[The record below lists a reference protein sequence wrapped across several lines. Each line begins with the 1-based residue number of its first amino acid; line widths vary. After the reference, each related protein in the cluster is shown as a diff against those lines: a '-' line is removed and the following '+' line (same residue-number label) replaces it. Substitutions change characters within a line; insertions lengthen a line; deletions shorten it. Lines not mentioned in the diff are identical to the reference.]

1 MRAAFA
7 FLCLSLVSAASSGAS
22 AAKAHTSTQLMYLG
36 VWPHTVLVMDAEQG
50 KIVDK
55 INLPTDIARTLV
67 LSPDRSTL
75 YASTVKDNSIVT
87 IDLATRKVTDSFPVN
102 VGNTNYRLAGLAIDP
117 SGKMLYS
124 IATPIVKQVDHFDVN
139 PPEFVTIDLA
149 ARKITRMVPF
159 PKDDTVPNSYRRSVK
174 VSPDGKLFY
183 LFGENIQVYS
193 TTDFKLVKTIELSKT
208 TDPTTD
214 GLSLSPIEDPNE
226 ARGKVTGIF
235 ETSDPYVHRRIFGI
249 ADVDLT
255 NMNFDLTPVGPADAN
270 MLPMM
275 TTPDRKLG
283 YTVAIHGTHG
293 DRITEFWVFDMATK
307 KVINRRQFLGRTRL
321 NFGMTAD
328 GSKLM
333 IYNAGFEIELYDAKS
348 LELLKTIDLQGDT
361 TSNLVVMPLP
371 STST

>member
-1 MRAAFA
+1 LRSAFA
-7 FLCLSLVSAASSGAS
+7 FLCLSLVSAASAVAS
-22 AAKAHTSTQLMYLG
+22 AGAANAGAQLMYLG
-36 VWPHTVLVMDAEQG
+36 VWPHAVLVMDAAQG

-55 INLPTDIARTLV
+55 INLPTDVARTLV
-67 LSPDRSTL
+67 LSPDKSKL

-87 IDLATRKVTDSFPVN
+87 IDLATRKVTDSFPLN
-102 VGNTNYRLAGLAIDP
+102 TGNTNYRVGGLAIEP

-124 IATPIVKQVDHFDVN
+124 IATPIVKQIDHFDVN
-139 PPEFVTIDLA
+139 PPVFVTIDLA

-159 PKDDTVPNSYRRSVK
+159 PKDEPVPNSYRRSIK
-174 VSPDGKLFY
+174 VSPDGKLLY

-193 TTDFKLVKTIELSKT
+193 TTDFKPVKTIELSKT
-208 TDPTTD
+208 TDPATD

-249 ADVDLT
+249 ADVDLA
-255 NMNFDLTPVGPADAN
+255 NMSYDLTPVGPADAN

-293 DRITEFWVFDMATK
+293 DRVTEFWVFDMATK

-348 LELLKTIDLQGDT
+348 LELLKTINLEGDT

-371 STST
+371 SKST

>member
-124 IATPIVKQVDHFDVN
+124 IATPIVKQIDHFDVN